1 MLAAAAD
8 GQGTP
13 QTDAQPAGATGD
25 PLPEDAEIEHAVSG
39 YSRQSIELEN
49 TELLSSAHQR
59 ESESPPATQ
68 AAQPPATQVGH
79 DHASHAQ
86 TSTEAPFPPSSSDTD
101 NGGSSASVHKVQGW
115 QPTGKYVWNRERTD
129 REARRAKY
137 ARDEVHVVCRRM
149 LVPS

>member
-8 GQGTP
+8 GQGIP

-49 TELLSSAHQR
+49 TELLSSAQQR
-59 ESESPPATQ
+59 DPERPPATE
-68 AAQPPATQVGH
+68 GG
-79 DHASHAQ
+79 HASDAQ
-86 TSTEAPFPPSSSDTD
+86 TSTEAPGPPSSSEADD
-101 NGGSSASVHKVQGW
+101 GGRSGSAHKVHGW

-137 ARDEVHVVCRRM
+137 ARDEVQVVCWRF

>member
-8 GQGTP
+8 GQGIP
-13 QTDAQPAGATGD
+13 HTDAQPAGANGD

-49 TELLSSAHQR
+49 TELLSSPQQR
-59 ESESPPATQ
+59 EPESPPATE
-68 AAQPPATQVGH
+68 GG
-79 DHASHAQ
+79 HASDAQ
-86 TSTEAPFPPSSSDTD
+86 TSTEAPGPPSSSDAD
-101 NGGSSASVHKVQGW
+101 NGGSRSSAHRVQGW

-137 ARDEVHVVCRRM
+137 ARDEVQIACLRI